1 MAPTRSARRQE
12 PILNA
17 DLCLRSFSLEARSSL
32 YLALASRLSQV
43 CVQPTIVRSSF
54 DLITHTNVGS
64 VWNVQQQNTKCV
76 PFHPA
81 AEAAAVALWINQCR
95 AFCVFL
101 SHLLCYVFNCQ
112 KAKYR
117 NCSEAW
123 TAQINKERITVDL
136 LKLNQTNNWFM
147 ILHWETNDMKTVQ
160 YSGLSHS

>member
-1 MAPTRSARRQE
+1 MALTRSARRQE

-17 DLCLRSFSLEARSSL
+17 DLYLRSFSLQARSSL
-32 YLALASRLSQV
+32 YLSPASRLSH
-43 CVQPTIVRSSF
+43 TIVRSSS
-54 DLITHTNVGS
+54 DLVAHTNVGS

-81 AEAAAVALWINQCR
+81 AETAAVALWINQSR

-101 SHLLCYVFNCQ
+101 SRLLCDVFNCQ
-112 KAKYR
+112 EAKYP
-117 NCSEAW
+117 NCSEAR
-123 TAQINKERITVDL
+123 TAQVNKERITVDL

-147 ILHWETNDMKTVQ
+147 ILHLEMNDMK